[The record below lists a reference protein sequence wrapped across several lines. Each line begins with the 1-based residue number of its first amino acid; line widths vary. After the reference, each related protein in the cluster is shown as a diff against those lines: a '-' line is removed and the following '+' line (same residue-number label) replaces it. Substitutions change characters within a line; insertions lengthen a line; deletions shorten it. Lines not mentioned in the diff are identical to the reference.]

1 MSQSTNSCVYD
12 DSFQTFFRETY
23 SGQYVPRSVM
33 VDLEPTVIDEVRT
46 GTYRKMFHPDY
57 LIAGKEDA
65 ANNFARGKYTIGQEI
80 IDLTL
85 DKIRKLADGCTNLQG
100 FMLFN
105 SIGGGTG
112 SGLGSLLMERL
123 AVDYGKKPNM
133 SFCITP
139 SPQISTST
147 V

>member
-1 MSQSTNSCVYD
+1 
-12 DSFQTFFRETY
+12 
-23 SGQYVPRSVM
+23 
-33 VDLEPTVIDEVRT
+33 
-46 GTYRKMFHPDY
+46 MFNPDY
-57 LIAGKEDA
+57 LISGKEDA
-65 ANNFARGKYTIGQEI
+65 ANNFARGRFTVGQDV
-80 IDLTL
+80 IDITL
-85 DKIRKLADGCTNLQG
+85 DKIRKLADSCTNLQG
-100 FMLFN
+100 FMLFH

-139 SPQISTST
+139 SPQVSTAT